1 MNLYELVLFW
11 VLSLPQAYKEEV
23 PIVERERQAEVF
35 ALAVARHADSKAHA
49 AEAVAVAWWET
60 KILARIQAGEC
71 RRPTRSK
78 RGECDWHYG
87 KKLFQARSYFQIH
100 EDASLKARTRWNELV
115 GLEPENVDA
124 SVDVA
129 MQLLRRGKQVCKTSE
144 GAISYFAVGHCRWPG
159 AAKRA
164 ATVRQLLSSEH
175 GSERAQASLRQ

>member
-1 MNLYELVLFW
+1 MNLYELILFW
-11 VLSLPQAYKEEV
+11 VLSFPQAYKEEL
-23 PIVERERQAEVF
+23 PSEERMEHARIF
-35 ALAVARHADSKAHA
+35 AQAVARHADSRAHA

-60 KILARIQAGEC
+60 KISSRIQAGEC
-71 RRPTRSK
+71 RVPTRSK

-175 GSERAQASLRQ
+175 GSERAQSTLRQ